1 MGIWYFFD
9 ETLRDKRKPRL
20 QWKLYEFMSHVLTA
34 ICLKF
39 VNLVRKK
46 KNEIMSKLESA
57 IYFLLAIRYYFFKG
71 YCIMQSLSIIQKL
84 IIFHKEKQKKI
95 MFNELIKTR

>member
-1 MGIWYFFD
+1 
-9 ETLRDKRKPRL
+9 
-20 QWKLYEFMSHVLTA
+20 
-34 ICLKF
+34 
-39 VNLVRKK
+39 
-46 KNEIMSKLESA
+46 MSKLESA
-57 IYFLLAIRYYFFKG
+57 IYFLLAIRYYLFKG

>member
-1 MGIWYFFD
+1 MG
-9 ETLRDKRKPRL
+9 
-20 QWKLYEFMSHVLTA
+20 
-34 ICLKF
+34 
-39 VNLVRKK
+39 
-46 KNEIMSKLESA
+46 KLESA
-57 IYFLLAIRYYFFKG
+57 TYFLLVIRYYLFKG

>member
-1 MGIWYFFD
+1 MKIVWIYVTRFD
-9 ETLRDKRKPRL
+9 RYLLKIC
-20 QWKLYEFMSHVLTA
+20 EFSE
-34 ICLKF
+34 
-39 VNLVRKK
+39 KK
-46 KNEIMSKLESA
+46 KNEIMGKLESA
-57 IYFLLAIRYYFFKG
+57 IYFLLVIRYYLFKG

>member
-1 MGIWYFFD
+1 
-9 ETLRDKRKPRL
+9 
-20 QWKLYEFMSHVLTA
+20 MSHVLTA

>member
-1 MGIWYFFD
+1 MGICYFFD

-46 KNEIMSKLESA
+46 NEIMSKLEWD

-71 YCIMQSLSIIQKL
+71 YCIMQSVSIFK
-84 IIFHKEKQKKI
+84 
-95 MFNELIKTR
+95 NS

>member
-1 MGIWYFFD
+1 MKIVWIYVTRFD
-9 ETLRDKRKPRL
+9 RYLLKIC
-20 QWKLYEFMSHVLTA
+20 EFSE
-34 ICLKF
+34 
-39 VNLVRKK
+39 KK
-46 KNEIMSKLESA
+46 KNEIMGKLESA
-57 IYFLLAIRYYFFKG
+57 IYFLLAIRYYLFKG